1 MAIYLHIQID
11 AINPTDGST
20 VVLRATN
27 HNLNSCTALGGN
39 TWLPVL
45 RSVDDLEMRFFSGD
59 FSGDTAA
66 QVGSMRLR
74 ATSVLNDTWAT
85 YVTDGCRLQVW
96 ASSIEGEVPSD
107 TTKIFDGLAGVMSR
121 QLNEYSIEMKS
132 PAKVAENAV
141 QTSTYAGTG
150 GAEGP
155 SQMKGKVKPYGI
167 GFCQNVEPVLVDAA
181 KQIYHVSTAA
191 TALLGVF
198 ENGISFNYSGSNY
211 ATYALMDAAA
221 GPPQGEYTYTV
232 DPSLGLF
239 FRLGAEPAG
248 LITCD
253 FTGDLGGSAT
263 AGAAVK
269 KLLDLGGMPAWRY
282 VASRVTD
289 FDTAV
294 SNVTVNQ
301 YFTDETRVSDAIST
315 IMTGLGGYYGFDELG
330 LLFMGLTRFG
340 SSSATLDHA
349 RTTEPVV
356 KRMEQLP
363 TSSPVWRLK
372 LNAERVWR
380 VHNSDEISDA
390 LKTLGNDALTAA
402 QAAQADADAA
412 LASLNNIGADGW
424 LTRVEKQAAKEHYQ
438 AITDEYTNL
447 VSSANT
453 YGLTALRDAYTTA
466 KTNLDNYLATLS
478 PVWNDTTQD
487 TAITRS
493 TWIGNWAGYYTA
505 RQNLVNSLGADWS
518 STVVNVPSN
527 LASLVGTEAIRNAE
541 ITDRIFSDDIL
552 DEGEKRRNFSRLYS
566 DLESRYADLK
576 ARADA
581 LTISTTALD
590 TARTDWQTMLANM
603 AVGSTELVDNGN
615 FATDTVWL
623 KEAGWTISGGV
634 ASASAASGT
643 DIEQVIATGLTNGDV
658 YEIVFAVSNYSAGT
672 VVPALGGGTAS
683 SFGTVVNANGVYS
696 QVIANRNANTTL
708 RIKGDSGFT
717 GDIENVSMKRIVP
730 WNDAQEDTLII
741 DEKVMGAWPDDWA
754 LEADTE
760 LRRKGPYWEITDNS
774 TTLYGRVMEATALPS
789 EIAGTKGRMSFHQ
802 RVKKDSIPRAT
813 RFPMFLFQVYGGA
826 ITNNVFVSLDTQTG
840 ETSVTGTNHLG
851 GGALDLGDEWLV
863 WGTVPRDSANTTWLY
878 YIYSARGASAV
889 WSASVA
895 VTGQPIEVR
904 APVFTEGS
912 ADKLGRE
919 MLRARQ
925 YAYSAEMAALAQAI
939 SARDAQLAN
948 WPDVTGNGRPSDN
961 AGTTLTLSKVGVGSL
976 LIQGNNATRNDVGG
990 SAWDTNVISSELF
1003 VGTAFAS
1010 FQLPVTGPDQ
1020 TMAGLT
1026 DNPAGTSY
1034 TDLDYAFYNN
1044 GAGVWE
1050 IRESGASAQ
1059 TVTADG
1065 NSRFLITYDGVKVRY
1080 YVSGTLVREVTTTSG
1095 RTFYFGGALAHE
1107 GSSIREILFGPFSTA
1122 NWSNIG
1128 GTGRPADNA
1137 TVGASWGGNLTGRPV
1152 ELTDGR
1158 VGTALSSLGRVA
1170 GQRRLPAISA
1180 MNLGYKF
1187 TGAITYTSAAG
1198 SPATATISVTA
1209 GSCLIGSD
1217 SVSYNAMNV
1226 NTTGTG
1232 GTNVTYQLYVDDP
1245 NFAGGTKTLVA
1256 TTSGNAVYQNDGR
1269 VWIGSVTVAYPSS
1282 GTGGGSGGGGGG
1294 FCVSAFSFVETRNRG
1309 WVEAWRLI
1317 PGDEL
1322 RVLSEDGAGGEW
1334 AAMESIEFSDQP
1346 QYLVRAQ
1353 SGICLTVS
1361 SSTPVTLRDGST
1373 ILVSELDGQK
1383 LGVFDPVSGFRWE
1396 PCFAEPTS
1404 EHEVAHVHV
1413 GGRTF
1418 LAGNLAGT
1426 GIFTHNQSKP

>member
-11 AINPTDGST
+11 AINPADGST

-132 PAKVAENAV
+132 PARVAENAV

-167 GFCQNVEPVLVDAA
+167 GVCKNVEPVLVDAA

-191 TALLGVF
+191 TALTSVW
-198 ENGISFNYSGSNY
+198 ENGISFNYSGTNY
-211 ATYALMDAAA
+211 ASYALMDAAA
-221 GPPQGEYTYTV
+221 GPPQGEYTYTL

-282 VASRVTD
+282 VASRVTA

-301 YFTDETRVSDAIST
+301 YFTDEKRVSEAIST

-340 SSSATLDHA
+340 SSSATLDHS

-412 LASLNNIGADGW
+412 LSSLNNIGADGW

-438 AITDEYTNL
+438 SITDEYTNL
-447 VSSANT
+447 VNTANK
-453 YGLTALRDAYTTA
+453 YSLTTLRDAYTTA

-478 PVWNDTTQD
+478 PAWNDTTQD

-505 RQNLVNSLGADWS
+505 RQNLVNELGADWENVVGDGRPADNAGTTNILRTIGS
-518 STVVNVPSN
+518 FST
-527 LASLVGTEAIRNAE
+527 LVGNTL
-541 ITDRIFSDDIL
+541 TKSGGTHGSY
-552 DEGEKRRNFSRLYS
+552 EGGAVGTALRRTAFVSSGLVSN
-566 DLESRYADLK
+566 ESAGLPGGTWRT
-576 ARADA
+576 
-581 LTISTTALD
+581 TIALD
-590 TARTDWQTMLANM
+590 TNRTTFGLTQTYLA
-603 AVGSTELVDNGN
+603 L
-615 FATDTVWL
+615 ATDTTNVDGNVNVYL
-623 KEAGWTISGGV
+623 YKDGVHIAGPTAVAGADIDSILSLVYDGQSISVLLDGNVILTKAGEAANQRLFPKVLDYHNSGG
-634 ASASAASGT
+634 
-643 DIEQVIATGLTNGDV
+643 
-658 YEIVFAVSNYSAGT
+658 SNYS
-672 VVPALGGGTAS
+672 V
-683 SFGTVVNANGVYS
+683 
-696 QVIANRNANTTL
+696 R
-708 RIKGDSGFT
+708 
-717 GDIENVSMKRIVP
+717 DI
-730 WNDAQEDTLII
+730 
-741 DEKVMGAWPDDWA
+741 
-754 LEADTE
+754 
-760 LRRKGPYWEITDNS
+760 
-774 TTLYGRVMEATALPS
+774 
-789 EIAGTKGRMSFHQ
+789 
-802 RVKKDSIPRAT
+802 
-813 RFPMFLFQVYGGA
+813 VYGPL
-826 ITNNVFVSLDTQTG
+826 T
-840 ETSVTGTNHLG
+840 
-851 GGALDLGDEWLV
+851 
-863 WGTVPRDSANTTWLY
+863 DSAWQN
-878 YIYSARGASAV
+878 IG
-889 WSASVA
+889 
-895 VTGQPIEVR
+895 
-904 APVFTEGS
+904 GS
-912 ADKLGRE
+912 GK
-919 MLRARQ
+919 
-925 YAYSAEMAALAQAI
+925 
-939 SARDAQLAN
+939 
-948 WPDVTGNGRPSDN
+948 PSDN
-961 AGTTLTLSKVGVGSL
+961 AGTTLTLSMVGAGPVT
-976 LIQGNNATRNDVGG
+976 IQGNAAMRTGG
-990 SAWDTNVISSELF
+990 SGWDTNVVSSEFF
-1003 VGTAFAS
+1003 VGTAFVSGLIGNAA
-1010 FQLPVTGPDQ
+1010 
-1020 TMAGLT
+1020 TMLGLT

-1034 TDLDYAFYNN
+1034 IDLDYALYNQ
-1044 GAGVWE
+1044 GGSWR
-1050 IRESGASAQ
+1050 IYESGGLALNMGLSYNG
-1059 TVTADG
+1059 VTF
-1065 NSRFLITYDGVKVRY
+1065 STSTRFAITYDGVKVRY
-1080 YVSGTLVREVTTTSG
+1080 YADGVLLREVATTAG
-1095 RTFYFGGALAHE
+1095 RLFYAGAALATTGGGVSE
-1107 GSSIREILFGPFSTA
+1107 VSFGPFSA
-1122 NWSNIG
+1122 NDWSSTG
-1128 GTGRPADNA
+1128 GTGRPEDNA
-1137 TVGASWGGNLTGRPV
+1137 TVGATWDSNLTNRPNNLAALVGNEALNNALVPAGDANRVRFGRMVGGTQGWQHADATASSLYLTFGTSGQIPYVEAGGVFTASNQELSLASFYQIPV
-1152 ELTDGR
+1152 VPGERIFVGAKTANIMPNSGCNTRLLVFFYDATGAVITANEIYNENGSTGFYRLTGGFTTVPANSRYAQIRWNARNFSSGTGSFSIYLADVHVVSATAEQTVHPPFAPGAGENMDLVAEGGIYTRPRRVHFTDGQPKLQISGSGVR
-1158 VGTALSSLGRVA
+1158 VGD
-1170 GQRRLPAISA
+1170 QRNLPAITA

-1187 TGAITYTSAAG
+1187 TGAVSYTASAG
-1198 SPATATISVTA
+1198 TPATATISVTA
-1209 GSCLIGSD
+1209 GSCLIGSV
-1217 SVSYNAMNV
+1217 SVAYNAMNV
-1226 NTTGTG
+1226 NVTGTG

-1245 NFAGGTKTLVA
+1245 GFAGGTKTLVA
-1256 TTSGNAVYQNDGR
+1256 TTSGNTVYQNDGR
-1269 VWIGSVTVAYPSS
+1269 VWIGSVTVAYPTS
-1282 GTGGGSGGGGGG
+1282 GSGGGSGGGGGG

-1309 WVEAWRLI
+1309 WVEAWRLV
-1317 PGDEL
+1317 PGDDL
-1322 RVLSEDGAGGEW
+1322 RVLSEDGSGGEW
-1334 AAMESIEFSDQP
+1334 SLMESIEFSDQP
-1346 QYLVRAQ
+1346 QYLIRSQ

-1361 SSTPVTLRDGST
+1361 SSTPMTLRDGST
-1373 ILVSELDGQK
+1373 ILVSELDGQE